1 MEIKEMCHDELEN
14 HLEQVNNLSTDH
26 DFLFPTQILWN
37 KKKLFGYDELNLCK
51 MNNFD

>member
-1 MEIKEMCHDELEN
+1 MIFYFRHKFYEI
-14 HLEQVNNLSTDH
+14 
-26 DFLFPTQILWN
+26 